1 MILAREF
8 LKETAIGE
16 KQVKYIVEQARR
28 GRVQGHRAEL
38 FAVRAVLRPAPSL
51 LCGVKAAL
59 ITVCMFRAARW
70 HITCR
75 AMVGRIQCAC
85 IRYISAPM

>member
-8 LKETAIGE
+8 LKDTSIGE

-38 FAVRAVLRPAPSL
+38 FAVRTSVHQALSECAICDMLGTDRCLRH
-51 LCGVKAAL
+51 C
-59 ITVCMFRAARW
+59 T
-70 HITCR
+70 
-75 AMVGRIQCAC
+75 QCLHLHGQGC
-85 IRYISAPM
+85 TPERS